1 METLIINKR
10 RELPKTKRII
20 WDIITVLLWIGFIYL
35 WKPVFHVF
43 YRIITLGAPADE
55 LSDWIFGEIH
65 SVTVWHA
72 LYMLIGT
79 PIVLFILSR
88 LNRHQAPSEHLIYH
102 SDDYAGYFNVNSE
115 ELQQC
120 TNNQLVTVFH
130 DDHGHI
136 IRLDNHIAS
145 AHDSLHPIHS

>member
-10 RELPKTKRII
+10 HELPRTKRII
-20 WDIITVLLWIGFIYL
+20 WDIITLLLWIGFIYL

-43 YRIITLGAPADE
+43 YRIITLGAPEEE
-55 LSDWIFGEIH
+55 LADWIFGEIH
-65 SVTVWHA
+65 SVTVEHA

-88 LNRHQAPSEHLIYH
+88 LNHHHAPSEHLIYH
-102 SDDYAGYFNVNSE
+102 PDDYSNYFKVSSTELEECVNS
-115 ELQQC
+115 
-120 TNNQLVTVFH
+120 QLVTVYH

-136 IRLDNHIAS
+136 LHLDNKIETKKEQN
-145 AHDSLHPIHS
+145 

>member
-20 WDIITVLLWIGFIYL
+20 WDIATVLLWLGFIYL

-43 YRIITLGAPADE
+43 YRIITLNAPADE
-55 LSDWIFGEIH
+55 IADWIYGEIH
-65 SVTVWHA
+65 SVTFEHA

-88 LNRHQAPSEHLIYH
+88 LNRHQAPSEHLLYK
-102 SDDYAGYFNVNSE
+102 SSDYANYFHLDDTQ
-115 ELQQC
+115 LQQC
-120 TNNQLVTVFH
+120 ANSQLVTVYH

-136 IRLDNHIAS
+136 LRLNDQI
-145 AHDSLHPIHS
+145 

>member
-20 WDIITVLLWIGFIYL
+20 WDIATVFLWLGFIYL

-43 YRIITLGAPADE
+43 YRIITLNAPADE
-55 LSDWIFGEIH
+55 IADWIYGEIH
-65 SVTVWHA
+65 SVTFEHA

-88 LNRHQAPSEHLIYH
+88 LNRHQAPSEHLLYE
-102 SDDYAGYFNVNSE
+102 SSDYANYFNIDNTQ
-115 ELQQC
+115 LQQC
-120 TNNQLVTVFH
+120 ANSQLVTVYH
-130 DDHGHI
+130 NDHGHI
-136 IRLDNHIAS
+136 IRLNNQI
-145 AHDSLHPIHS
+145 